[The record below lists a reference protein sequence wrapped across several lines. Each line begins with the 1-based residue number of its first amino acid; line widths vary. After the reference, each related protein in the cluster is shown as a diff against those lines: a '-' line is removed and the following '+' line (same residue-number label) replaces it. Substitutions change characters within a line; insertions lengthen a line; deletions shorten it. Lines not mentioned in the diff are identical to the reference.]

1 MMDMKQVLFKWF
13 INSLI
18 KEILV
23 AVLKMRIFLNKHPLD
38 LATQEFAEEL
48 HKPIISKFKKRK
60 VQ

>member
-23 AVLKMRIFLNKHPLD
+23 AVLKMRIFLNKRPLD

-48 HKPIISKFKKRK
+48 HKPIIGKFKKRK